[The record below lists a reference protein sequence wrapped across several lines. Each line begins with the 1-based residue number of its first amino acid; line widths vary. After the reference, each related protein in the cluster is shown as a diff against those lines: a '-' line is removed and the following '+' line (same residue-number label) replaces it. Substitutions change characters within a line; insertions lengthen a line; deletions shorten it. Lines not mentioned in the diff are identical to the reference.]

1 MGSCNYYLN
10 PLPEYPTKKS
20 ILKDVLVPEV
30 HEFMALIEFDST
42 YPANTIGA
50 YVGRH
55 FNEDKVKRG
64 EIGLQ
69 RHLRYYMPL
78 DENEEI
84 VVVLKAKTD
93 KEGKITGFRYIIGNG
108 IHFFYGRLPDGYYK
122 FAISVYRNDRENV
135 TRIVVH
141 SKGKYLE
148 YDKEEPYTVFFAM
161 FNEISQFL
169 RFFTTHKGEKIDV
182 SRAKLY
188 PRWIEL
194 KIRYHERKELN
205 VVRLIRHLGLKFP
218 NHEDQSIRLEE
229 NPSKPATFYLA
240 KANIVHPF
248 WEDQRFYIKS
258 YRIKGYEHPAKRLED
273 HPCIEVKTYWK
284 ENKDLLTDE
293 KFREFV
299 KEDVEKARCFLNEVA
314 LMGLD
319 LERDLLPLY
328 QNSEKPYGK
337 LWKEDRTL
345 CKTLNQL
352 CSNPPLRREEI
363 EDRKSLKVLL
373 NLGLAEE
380 VRFNGL
386 KFYQASIPSYDSEI
400 ATLLKLHSDE
410 VKPDYTILT
419 KIARDELT
427 LKALEQILKRPVTVP
442 LLSRLFNVVRDKVRY
457 VLEKLVKEGILK
469 RYKGGR
475 REIFYTFASESIRL
489 KILKIFSAL
498 GFKFDYEPVLTEKF
512 FDELKKAG
520 AKLVHALGSIL
531 KNYGELLP
539 IKLQIIL
546 QGLKKVND
554 KVKDKIMK
562 FVMEKL
568 EEKGYVTFKEIMELD
583 LIPVKKIRD
592 VMEEIAKSLDLV
604 ERRNGDQRRFL
615 ATYTKKGFAIV
626 ECIKD
631 GEWFRVPDRLR
642 WELKPQIVG
651 VS

>member
-1 MGSCNYYLN
+1 MPPERGKRTNPRNSRDNKSQDYLS
-10 PLPEYPTKKS
+10 LWSEYITKKS

-30 HEFMALIEFDST
+30 HEFMALIEFEST

-50 YVGRH
+50 YVGRN
-55 FNEDKVKRG
+55 FDESRVKRG

-108 IHFFYGRLPDGYYK
+108 IHFFYGKLPNGYYK
-122 FAISVYRNDRENV
+122 YAISVYRNDKENV

-141 SKGKYLE
+141 SKSEYLK
-148 YDKEEPYTVFFAM
+148 YDKEEPYTVFFAI

-188 PRWIEL
+188 PRWLEL

-205 VVRLIRHLGLKFP
+205 VVRLIRHLGLRFP
-218 NHEDQSIRLEE
+218 NHEGKPIRFEE
-229 NPSKPATFYLA
+229 NPSKPATFHLA
-240 KANIVHPF
+240 NAIIVHPF
-248 WEDQRFYIKS
+248 WEDRRFYIKT
-258 YRIKGYEHPAKRLED
+258 YRIKGYNSPAKRLED

-284 ENKDLLTDE
+284 ENRDLLTDE

-319 LERDLLPLY
+319 LEKDLLPLY
-328 QNSEKPYGK
+328 QNSERPYGK
-337 LWKEDRTL
+337 LWKEDKKL

-363 EDRKSLKVLL
+363 DDRKKLRILL
-373 NLGLAEE
+373 NLGLAE
-380 VRFNGL
+380 VVNYNGL

-400 ATLLKLHSDE
+400 ATLLKLYSDD

-419 KIARDELT
+419 KIAKDELT
-427 LKALEQILKRPVTVP
+427 LKAIEEILKRPVTVP
-442 LLSRLFNVVRDKVRY
+442 LLSRKLNVVRDKVRY

-469 RYKGGR
+469 KYKGDR
-475 REIFYTFASESIRL
+475 REVYYTFASESIRL
-489 KILKIFSAL
+489 KILKIFSAM
-498 GFKFDYEPVLTEKF
+498 GFKFDYEPVLTEKL

-520 AKLVHALGSIL
+520 AKLVQALGSIL

-539 IKLQIIL
+539 IKLQAVL
-546 QGLKKVND
+546 DGL
-554 KVKDKIMK
+554 
-562 FVMEKL
+562 
-568 EEKGYVTFKEIMELD
+568 
-583 LIPVKKIRD
+583 
-592 VMEEIAKSLDLV
+592 
-604 ERRNGDQRRFL
+604 
-615 ATYTKKGFAIV
+615 
-626 ECIKD
+626 
-631 GEWFRVPDRLR
+631 
-642 WELKPQIVG
+642 
-651 VS
+651 

>member
-1 MGSCNYYLN
+1 MVSSDSCLKNIRL
-10 PLPEYPTKKS
+10 EYPTKKA

-30 HEFMALIEFDST
+30 HEFMALIEFEST

-50 YVGRH
+50 YVGRN
-55 FNEDKVKRG
+55 FDESRVKRG

-78 DENEEI
+78 DEDEEI
-84 VVVLKAKTD
+84 VVVLKASDEK
-93 KEGKITGFRYIIGNG
+93 FRYITGNG
-108 IHFFYGRLPDGYYK
+108 MHFFYGRLPDGYYK
-122 FAISVYRNDRENV
+122 FAISVYRNDKENV

-141 SKGKYLE
+141 SKGEYLE

-169 RFFTTHKGEKIDV
+169 RFFETHKGEKIDV

-218 NHEDQSIRLEE
+218 NHEDKPIRFEE
-229 NPSKPATFYLA
+229 SPSKPATFHLV
-240 KANIVHPF
+240 KANVVHPF
-248 WEDQRFYIKS
+248 WEDQRFYIKT
-258 YRIKGYEHPAKRLED
+258 YRIKGYNSPAKRLED

-284 ENKDLLTDE
+284 ENRDLLTDE

-299 KEDVEKARCFLNEVA
+299 KEDIEKARCFLNEVA

-319 LERDLLPLY
+319 LKKDLLPLY
-328 QNSEKPYGK
+328 QNSKKPYGK
-337 LWKEDRTL
+337 LWKEDKKL

-352 CSNPPLRREEI
+352 CSNPPLRKEEV
-363 EDRKSLKVLL
+363 EDRKSLKVLI

-380 VRFNGL
+380 VRSNGL

-400 ATLLKLHSDE
+400 ATLLKLYDDGNR
-410 VKPDYTILT
+410 PDYVILM
-419 KIARDELT
+419 KIAKDELT
-427 LKALEQILKRPVTVP
+427 LKALEEILKRPVTVP
-442 LLSRLFNVVRDKVRY
+442 LLSRTLNVVRDKIRY

-469 RYKGGR
+469 KYKGDR
-475 REIFYTFASESIRL
+475 REVFYTFASESIRL
-489 KILKIFSAL
+489 KILKIFSAM
-498 GFKFDYEPVLTEKF
+498 GFKFNYEPVLTEKF
-512 FDELKKAG
+512 LDELMKAG
-520 AKLVHALGSIL
+520 AKLIHALRSIL
-531 KNYGELLP
+531 RNYGELLP
-539 IKLQIIL
+539 IKLQAVL
-546 QGLKKVND
+546 DGLKKTND
-554 KVKDKIMK
+554 KVKDKVMK
-562 FVMEKL
+562 FVIEKL
-568 EEKGYVTFKEIMELD
+568 EEKGYITFKEIMELD
-583 LIPVKKIRD
+583 LIPVEKIRD
-592 VMEEIAKSLDLV
+592 VMEEIAESLDLV
-604 ERRNGDQRRFL
+604 ERRNGRRFL

-626 ECIKD
+626 ECVRD
-631 GEWFRVPDRLR
+631 GKFFRVPGRLR